1 MSVLIIGG
9 NGFIGSHLTKFLVA
23 KDQSIRVYNRSH
35 NPYIKPLDE
44 VEYIYGDFG
53 DQDLLKI
60 ALKNVEIVYQLVS
73 HTIPS
78 TSNENPIGDVNS
90 NVINTLKFLEI
101 CVEAS
106 VRKIIFPSSGGT
118 VYGLPQQLPILETH
132 PTEPIC
138 SYGITKLT
146 IEKYLYLYN
155 YLHGL
160 DYSILRIANPYGPG
174 QNPTGKLGAIT
185 VFLNRILKHLPIQIW
200 GNGEIIRDYL
210 YILDV
215 VQALYDVQN
224 PNLTE
229 KLFNIG
235 SGQGISL
242 NELLEKIR
250 QVIQDD
256 FKVEYIQRRKVDI
269 PTNVL
274 DITKAKVILQ
284 WQPSVQLETGIQETW
299 QWLKTLNLS

>member
-1 MSVLIIGG
+1 MRVLIIGG

-23 KDQSIRVYNRSH
+23 KGQSVRVYNHSH
-35 NPYIKPLDE
+35 NPGVELLDE

-53 DQDLLKI
+53 EQDLLKI
-60 ALKNVEIVYQLVS
+60 ALNNVDIVYQLVS
-73 HTIPS
+73 YTIPS
-78 TSNENPIGDVNS
+78 TSNENPIGDINS
-90 NVINTLKFLEI
+90 NVINTLKFLEN
-101 CVEAS
+101 CLKAS

-118 VYGLPQQLPILETH
+118 VYGLPQQLPIVETH

-155 YLHGL
+155 YLYGL

-174 QNPTGKLGAIT
+174 QNPTGKLGAVT
-185 VFLNRILKHLPIQIW
+185 VFLNRILKDLPIQIW
-200 GNGEIIRDYL
+200 GNGEIVRDYI

-215 VQALYDVQN
+215 VQALYDVQD

-242 NELLEKIR
+242 NELLDKIR
-250 QVIQDD
+250 QVIEED
-256 FKVEYIQRRKVDI
+256 FQVEYIQGRKVDI

-274 DITKAKVILQ
+274 DITKAKTVLQ
-284 WQPSVQLETGIQETW
+284 WRPTVHLETGIQKTW
-299 QWLKTLNLS
+299 QWLKTL